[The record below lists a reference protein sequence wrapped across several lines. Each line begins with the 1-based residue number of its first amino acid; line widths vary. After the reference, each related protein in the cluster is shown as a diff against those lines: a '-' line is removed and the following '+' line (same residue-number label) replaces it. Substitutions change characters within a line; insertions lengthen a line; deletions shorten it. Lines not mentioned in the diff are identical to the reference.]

1 MKFTGLILFAF
12 CLFLF
17 SCTFEVG
24 KETNTQTADTVAAKE
39 SVSNDQNNNVNN
51 PATTP
56 VSSAVIDSFEVRT
69 FMNQGAPGGYGYDV
83 LMGGKIYIHQPHIP
97 AVAGNNGFP
106 SAESALKTGT
116 FIVTKIRKNIMPP
129 SVTKDEL
136 DSLGVL

>member
-1 MKFTGLILFAF
+1 MKFTGLILFAS

-17 SCTFEVG
+17 SCTFEAG
-24 KETNTQTADTVAAKE
+24 KETNTQTADTVPAKE
-39 SVSNDQNNNVNN
+39 SVSGNQNNDAVN
-51 PATTP
+51 PSTTP

-129 SVTKDEL
+129 SVTKEEL